1 MNKIIDTYAD
11 TLDLFARIAISLLF
25 LINGYSKIIYF
36 DGTVGWME
44 SYGLPSFFIYPAI
57 LLEIIAPVLI
67 IVGYRTKICSILL
80 AGFCTITAII
90 FLSDFSDQSQLNGFF
105 KNIGLSAGFIFLAIN
120 GSKNF
125 SLDAKLVK

>member
-1 MNKIIDTYAD
+1 MNKLLEIYAD
-11 TLDLFARIAISLLF
+11 ILDLLARIAISLLF

-57 LLEIIAPVLI
+57 LLEILAPILLI
-67 IVGYRTKICSILL
+67 LGFKTKICSILL

-90 FLSDFSDQSQLNGFF
+90 FLNDFSDQSQLNGFF

-125 SLDAKLVK
+125 SLDSKFEK